1 MNRKTFPSKLLS
13 ATLLFAISIGIT
25 PSAIA
30 SETARETTSPAQTQI
45 AQNEAD
51 IVSIASSNENFS
63 TLVQAVQAA
72 DLVETLQGEG
82 PFTVFA
88 PTNDA
93 FAMLPDDI
101 VAFLLQPENKDLLV
115 DVLTYHVVSGNVTS
129 NQLSTGTVESLG
141 GGLSVAVS
149 QNGVIIN
156 NASVIQA
163 DVEASNG
170 VIHAVNRVLLPEG
183 FTAKLG
189 NRMN

>member
-101 VAFLLQPENKDLLV
+101 VEFLLQPENKDLLV